1 LHSSWIPDLCNRYR
15 RCRNC
20 CESEAIYPPIVGLS
34 EPCRTTS
41 PLTTHDC
48 RHHFA
53 SVLLAAGQSVI
64 AVAEL
69 LGHENAALVLSTYG
83 HLMPGGDDLAR
94 RAVESAWA
102 AAETAPVR
110 PATAQGL
117 PK

>member
-1 LHSSWIPDLCNRYR
+1 VFVPAAER
-15 RCRNC
+15 
-20 CESEAIYPPIVGLS
+20 AGL
-34 EPCRTTS
+34 PAGT
-41 PLTTHDC
+41 TTHDC

-69 LGHENAALVLSTYG
+69 LGHENATLVLSTYG

-94 RAVESAWA
+94 RAVESAWEGV
-102 AAETAPVR
+102 ETASGR

-117 PK
+117 PR